1 MTSAG
6 GKLREDWAH
15 ACCLLSVQVQGDFTK
30 RKEPVV
36 EAGGWFLDVATTML
50 GSRATPKSFFFILTV
65 SEREG
70 NWRPSGLFS
79 IFISQGLSLPTK
91 KIS

>member
-1 MTSAG
+1 MLATFYWGLAVTSAG

-30 RKEPVV
+30 RKVPVA
-36 EAGGWFLDVATTML
+36 EAGGWFLDVATAML

-65 SEREG
+65 
-70 NWRPSGLFS
+70 
-79 IFISQGLSLPTK
+79 
-91 KIS
+91 